1 MFIKLRILL
10 DLFRMVKVR
19 EGQIWITLQSHKNI
33 MAVSS
38 LKELDGIKP
47 VNEIQPYQSTLMKSD
62 EEICYC

>member
-1 MFIKLRILL
+1 ML

-47 VNEIQPYQSTLMKSD
+47 VNEIQPYQGTLMKSD

>member
-1 MFIKLRILL
+1 ML